1 MTKTLRASVIVLA
14 LCVPAFAG
22 DMLTPSVVPTPQ
34 PATTVQGP
42 TTDGDIS
49 TGVTAPTAD
58 GIMQNE
64 AAATFA
70 QVLLNLLAL
79 S

>member
-1 MTKTLRASVIVLA
+1 MVLA

-22 DMLTPSVVPTPQ
+22 DMLTPSVAPTPQ
-34 PATTVQGP
+34 PATVAQEP
-42 TTDGDIS
+42 TTDG
-49 TGVTAPTAD
+49 
-58 GIMQNE
+58 IMQTPLTTDGVMDNG